1 MKKRGWIV
9 LFLAFP
15 LWMQGQSAREEIG
28 KNPALAAGKY
38 YAYQAPEEKLTPA
51 PAGYE
56 PFYISMFARH
66 GSRYLT
72 KEKKYAAPLSLLL
85 EADEEGVL
93 TPDGKLVLKVIAS
106 LAQEAEGRYGEL
118 TPKGAQQHR
127 ELIDRMFHRYP
138 EVFSDGTHVDA
149 RSTYKTRAFLSMAAG
164 CVELKGLNPKL
175 NVTTQTSEADAYY
188 IKYKNP
194 LYEAQHLENVDSVYR
209 AADSVYVHPER
220 LMKQMFRD
228 SVYVEKHV
236 DAVKLM
242 MDLFELHGISQ
253 SSYNQPDLS
262 FLFTPEEQYDLWQRN
277 NFEWYYEKGPSPLSD
292 TCMYKLERNLLNN
305 FCLLYTSPSPRD
317 TR

>member
-1 MKKRGWIV
+1 
-9 LFLAFP
+9 
-15 LWMQGQSAREEIG
+15 
-28 KNPALAAGKY
+28 
-38 YAYQAPEEKLTPA
+38 
-51 PAGYE
+51 
-56 PFYISMFARH
+56 
-66 GSRYLT
+66 
-72 KEKKYAAPLSLLL
+72 
-85 EADEEGVL
+85 
-93 TPDGKLVLKVIAS
+93 
-106 LAQEAEGRYGEL
+106 
-118 TPKGAQQHR
+118 
-127 ELIDRMFHRYP
+127 MFHRYP

-305 FCLLYTSPSPRD
+305 FIETADTVIASRKNAVTLRYGHDTNLAPLATLMGMNALQKETVDWNKIADTYRTYRLIPMCGNVQLIFYRKQGNQDILVKLLLNEREVTLPLRTDVSPYYHWNDVREYWKKVVKGISLPESKD
-317 TR
+317 K

>member
-93 TPDGKLVLKVIAS
+93 TPDGKCVLK
-106 LAQEAEGRYGEL
+106 GG
-118 TPKGAQQHR
+118 G
-127 ELIDRMFHRYP
+127 
-138 EVFSDGTHVDA
+138 FSGP
-149 RSTYKTRAFLSMAAG
+149 RR
-164 CVELKGLNPKL
+164 
-175 NVTTQTSEADAYY
+175 
-188 IKYKNP
+188 
-194 LYEAQHLENVDSVYR
+194 
-209 AADSVYVHPER
+209 
-220 LMKQMFRD
+220 
-228 SVYVEKHV
+228 
-236 DAVKLM
+236 
-242 MDLFELHGISQ
+242 
-253 SSYNQPDLS
+253 
-262 FLFTPEEQYDLWQRN
+262 QRGVM
-277 NFEWYYEKGPSPLSD
+277 ES
-292 TCMYKLERNLLNN
+292 
-305 FCLLYTSPSPRD
+305 
-317 TR
+317 

>member
-38 YAYQAPEEKLTPA
+38 YAYQAPEEKLTLA

-93 TPDGKLVLKVIAS
+93 TPDGKRVLKVIAS

-228 SVYVEKHV
+228 SVYVKS
-236 DAVKLM
+236 M
-242 MDLFELHGISQ
+242 W
-253 SSYNQPDLS
+253 
-262 FLFTPEEQYDLWQRN
+262 TP
-277 NFEWYYEKGPSPLSD
+277 
-292 TCMYKLERNLLNN
+292 
-305 FCLLYTSPSPRD
+305 
-317 TR
+317 

>member
-93 TPDGKLVLKVIAS
+93 TPDGKCVLKVVAS

-127 ELIDRMFHRYP
+127 ELIDGCSTVTRRCSVTVRMWMHAP
-138 EVFSDGTHVDA
+138 H
-149 RSTYKTRAFLSMAAG
+149 TRP
-164 CVELKGLNPKL
+164 V
-175 NVTTQTSEADAYY
+175 
-188 IKYKNP
+188 
-194 LYEAQHLENVDSVYR
+194 
-209 AADSVYVHPER
+209 
-220 LMKQMFRD
+220 
-228 SVYVEKHV
+228 
-236 DAVKLM
+236 
-242 MDLFELHGISQ
+242 LFFPWL
-253 SSYNQPDLS
+253 PDV
-262 FLFTPEEQYDLWQRN
+262 WN
-277 NFEWYYEKGPSPLSD
+277 
-292 TCMYKLERNLLNN
+292 
-305 FCLLYTSPSPRD
+305 
-317 TR
+317 